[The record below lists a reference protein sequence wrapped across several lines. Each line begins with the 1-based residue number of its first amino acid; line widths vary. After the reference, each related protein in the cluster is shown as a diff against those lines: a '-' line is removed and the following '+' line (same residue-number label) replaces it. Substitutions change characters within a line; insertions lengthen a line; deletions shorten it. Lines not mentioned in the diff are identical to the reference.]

1 MKSLSFTHVRPESK
15 FRLRILTK
23 STHAFAPLGFEV
35 MTVLNL
41 FLLLNTFMDKG

>member
-23 STHAFAPLGFEV
+23 STHAFAALGFAAFAV
-35 MTVLNL
+35 RNFV
-41 FLLLNTFMDKG
+41 FVA